1 MKISIGSNI
10 IKGPWGGGN
19 QFAINLSNYLKN
31 RGWEVKTDLKDRD
44 IDIILM
50 TEPRKYSSSGNY
62 NQLGISKYLI
72 LNPRSLVIHRINNCD
87 KGRDTRNLNKYL
99 TRANKVADSTIFISN
114 YLKNIFINGEL
125 IKNKNFTVVMNGAD
139 SKLFNKINRK
149 RWNKKDKLKI
159 VTHHWSNNY
168 NKGFDIYKELDR
180 ISLLGV
186 NSTGIDFC
194 YIGNIPENFRFK
206 NTKII
211 PPLKLEELVR
221 EIKKNHVYITAAKGE
236 GAGMHHIEAALCG
249 LPILYRNSG
258 ALPEYCKGFGVIFE
272 DTSDFKDKLNEI
284 IEKYDY
290 YFSKMKEYPYN
301 ANLMCQRYESVFL
314 ELLRSK
320 YKLNKNKR
328 RFEYLIIFLKET
340 FLCIRDITLNKLKRL
355 TERVFK

>member
-10 IKGPWGGGN
+10 IDGPWGGGN
-19 QFAINLSNYLKN
+19 QFAISLSRYLEN

-87 KGRDTRNLNKYL
+87 KGRNTRNLNKYL

-114 YLKNIFINGEL
+114 YLKNVFIDRGL

-139 SKLFNKINRK
+139 SRVFNTINRK
-149 RWNKKDKLKI
+149 KWNKRDRLKI

-168 NKGFDIYKELDR
+168 NKGFDVYKELDM
-180 ISLLGV
+180 ILMSGID
-186 NSTGIDFC
+186 NTGIDFC

-211 PPLKLEELVR
+211 PPLELKELVR

-258 ALPEYCKGFGVIFE
+258 AIPEYCNGFGVMFSGIY
-272 DTSDFKDKLNEI
+272 DFKEKL
-284 IEKYDY
+284 IELSKRYDY
-290 YFSKMKEYPYN
+290 FFNKMKDYPYN
-301 ANLMCQRYESVFL
+301 AEYMCSQYEKTFL
-314 ELLRSK
+314 EFIKNFDRNNLLT
-320 YKLNKNKR
+320 R
-328 RFEYLIIFLKET
+328 RIKYLIIFIKEL
-340 FLCIRDITLNKLKRL
+340 FLNIKDIILFKLKIY
-355 TERVFK
+355 